1 MSKHCSRKASSQ
13 TSSLVN
19 KTVTRWIVGAAKST
33 MGTMS
38 AQEVNHEPSQLL
50 RNRLSP
56 RRRKLT
62 TADAIADVTP
72 D

>member
-1 MSKHCSRKASSQ
+1 MGKHCFRKASGQ

-19 KTVTRWIVGAAKST
+19 KTVTRWIVGAANST

-38 AQEVNHEPSQLL
+38 AQDVNHEPSQLL

-56 RRRKLT
+56 RRWKLA

>member
-1 MSKHCSRKASSQ
+1 
-13 TSSLVN
+13 
-19 KTVTRWIVGAAKST
+19 

-62 TADAIADVTP
+62 TVDAIADVTP